1 MSGLSRQELV
11 IVIAMGVGTVIVLAV
26 LGGIVISSMTPLMQ
40 QQARQTASVPTD
52 TPRPTIVAFPTWTP
66 EPTAIPQVVPTVELR
81 PLEND
86 SVLDQVEADVS
97 AARLLLPGSAVPR
110 WSVPRRYLHARYG
123 DMLESEGWQTA
134 LSSLSTAWAALDFI
148 PPNTDLTPIL
158 RDIYA
163 EQVYEYYDPET
174 GEIYVLHDI
183 DTSAPLG
190 RTAYAHAYDH
200 ALQDQH
206 FGLVGLGLLV
216 SESFSYDDRL
226 LAINGLVEGDAALLQ
241 EHYIATYLTYPE
253 QVQVEQ
259 DLRRLGSSVLH
270 SAPRVVSELFQFPQK
285 AGASFAK
292 ALHDSGGW
300 DAVNAAYAS
309 PPVSTEQILHPQR
322 YLAGDQPVS
331 ILLPSLA
338 HVLGDDWRLAYDGT
352 AGELLLR
359 LYLENRLGA
368 EEAAVAAEGWGG
380 GRCAVYRNDVAN
392 QSVMLL
398 HVVWDTAAD
407 AREFRDAYV
416 GYADGRFGHAADQAE
431 GGMTCWEGDDVLCV
445 AQAGDVVIVGLGPD
459 RETVDKV
466 MAVAIP

>member
-26 LGGIVISSMTPLMQ
+26 LGGIVISSMASLVQ
-40 QQARQTASVPTD
+40 QQARQIASVPTD
-52 TPRPTIVAFPTWTP
+52 TPVPTIMAFPTWTP
-66 EPTAIPQVVPTVELR
+66 EPTATPYAMPTAGLR
-81 PLEND
+81 PLEDD

-97 AARLLLPGSAVPR
+97 AARLLLPGSLVPR
-110 WSVPRRYLHARYG
+110 WSVSRRQLRARY
-123 DMLESEGWQTA
+123 DDVLESEEWQAA
-134 LSSLSTAWAALDFI
+134 LSSLSIAWAALDFI

-163 EQVYEYYDPET
+163 EQVYDYYDPET
-174 GEIYVLHDI
+174 GAIYVLHDV

-190 RTAYAHAYDH
+190 RTVYAHAYDH
-200 ALQDQH
+200 ALQDRH
-206 FGLVGLGLLV
+206 FGLVGLGLSV
-216 SESFSYDDRL
+216 TESFNYDDRL
-226 LAINGLVEGDAALLQ
+226 LAVNGLVEGDAALLQ
-241 EHYIATYLTYPE
+241 GQYVVTYLSYPE

-259 DLRRLGSSVLH
+259 DLRRLGSSALH
-270 SAPRVVSELFQFPQK
+270 SAPRVVSELFQFPQT
-285 AGASFAK
+285 AGANFAE
-292 ALHDSGGW
+292 ALYNSGGW

-338 HVLGDDWRLAYDGT
+338 HILGDDWRLAYDGT
-352 AGELLLR
+352 AGEFLLR
-359 LYLENRLGA
+359 LYLGNRLGA

-380 GRCAVYRNDVAN
+380 DRYAVYRNDVAG

-398 HVVWDTAAD
+398 HVAWDTVAD
-407 AREFRDAYV
+407 AGEFRDAYV
-416 GYADGRFGHAADQAE
+416 GYADGRFGHAADQTV
-431 GGMTCWEGDDVLCV
+431 GGVTCWEGDDVLCV

-459 RETVDKV
+459 RETVDSV
-466 MAVAIP
+466 MAVSIP